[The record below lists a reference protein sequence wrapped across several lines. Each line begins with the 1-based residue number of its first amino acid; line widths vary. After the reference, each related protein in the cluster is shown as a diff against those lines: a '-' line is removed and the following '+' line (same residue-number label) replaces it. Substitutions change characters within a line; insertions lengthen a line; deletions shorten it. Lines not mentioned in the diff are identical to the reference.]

1 MASYLPRLASRFYG
15 VTNPGGNPNN
25 NGYPTRIP
33 TTTPPWQGNTGSGVV
48 TAGDGVV
55 MVGGDQSPSGAGAT
69 APRYLQLVPYGVGS
83 DTNTFSLTVLGW
95 RPTNLGKGVS
105 LWVPTPICSCACT
118 IASGLPG
125 IANADLGTTA
135 FFSKLL
141 AVTGGPLLVSAGTAP
156 VSDDW
161 FSITGTAVG
170 AGFLQ
175 VPTLGFYCME
185 VIFTTGGSA
194 TSCNSLYCFGG

>member
-105 LWVPTPICSCACT
+105 LWVPR
-118 IASGLPG
+118 
-125 IANADLGTTA
+125 
-135 FFSKLL
+135 F
-141 AVTGGPLLVSAGTAP
+141 AP
-156 VSDDW
+156 VPARSLRGCLASRTPTW
-161 FSITGTAVG
+161 ARRPFS
-170 AGFLQ
+170 Q
-175 VPTLGFYCME
+175 SSWP
-185 VIFTTGGSA
+185 
-194 TSCNSLYCFGG
+194 